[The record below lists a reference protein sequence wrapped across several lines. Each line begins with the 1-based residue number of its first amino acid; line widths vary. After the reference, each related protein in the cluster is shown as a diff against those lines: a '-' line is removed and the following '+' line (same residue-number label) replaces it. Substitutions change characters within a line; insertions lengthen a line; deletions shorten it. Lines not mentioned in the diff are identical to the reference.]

1 MTDAARHNVDRDASP
16 PDGSAVDDSPA
27 PIERRGTARRVRD
40 LLGWALPLSLL
51 GVAIVS
57 VPMLVMG
64 EAGLPRYRALRAEL
78 SEVEHENDRMRRD
91 VAQLRVE
98 VDELREDPEA
108 IERIARDELG
118 MVRDDELLFQFEE

>member
-1 MTDAARHNVDRDASP
+1 M
-16 PDGSAVDDSPA
+16 DSQ
-27 PIERRGTARRVRD
+27 PIEPSSDEATAPVERRSVARRAQD
-40 LLGWALPLSLL
+40 LFGWLLPLALL

-64 EAGLPRYRALRAEL
+64 EAGLPRFRALRAEL
-78 SEVEHENDRMRRD
+78 SEVEHENDRMRRE

-98 VDELREDPEA
+98 VDRLRDDPEA

-118 MVRDDELLFQFEE
+118 MVREGELIFQFPE